1 MNLCLKCWK
10 KRESSHTAYCHTCE
24 RKIKG
29 QTKTF
34 QEPQRKSVNNFVV
47 FNRSKVSGIQ
57 TYCKTHP
64 KRKNVRHF
72 SYNVWTI
79 H

>member
-1 MNLCLKCWK
+1 MNTCLRCH
-10 KRESSHTAYCHTCE
+10 KRRETSDTYCETCK
-24 RKIKG
+24 RRMLG

-34 QEPQRKSVNNFVV
+34 ELTEHTKVNNSVV
-47 FNRSKVSGIQ
+47 FNRGKVSGVQ

-64 KRKNVRHF
+64 KRKNVRQF